1 MFKFALRRLINSIP
15 LILGITFLTFL
26 FIHMAPGDFL
36 SSLRLNP
43 QVSSQTVKAYSE
55 QFGLD
60 KPLLQQYLVWLG
72 NLLKGDLGY
81 SFAYHAKVSSI
92 IGPRALNTLLLSL
105 TVVFISWSVAIP
117 LGAAAAMRPNGV
129 LDRVL
134 AFFSYIFIAVPVFI
148 WAFLFLYLS
157 MLTGWLP
164 LGGMR
169 SIGYDGL
176 SPGWRLFDI
185 AKHLVIPAIV
195 LSLPGIAALQKIMKA
210 SLLEALASPYVMGSR
225 ARGLSPRRIVFI
237 HAFKNAANPMITIFG
252 YQISGLLSGAALT
265 EIITGWPGLGQM
277 TLAAV
282 QAQDIYLVMGTV
294 LAGSLLLV
302 AGNLAADILLAV
314 NDPRIRYEK

>member
-1 MFKFALRRLINSIP
+1 MFHYALRRLLNSIP

-36 SSLRLNP
+36 SGLRLNP
-43 QVSSQTVKAYSE
+43 QVSSATVKAYSA

-60 KPLLQQYLVWLG
+60 KPLLQQYLIWLG
-72 NLLKGDLGY
+72 NLLRGDLGY
-81 SFAYHAKVSSI
+81 SFAYHAKVTDI
-92 IGPRALNTLLLSL
+92 IGPRALNTLLLS
-105 TVVFISWSVAIP
+105 VVVIFITWSAAIP
-117 LGAAAAMRPNGV
+117 LAMAAALRPNGV

-134 AFFSYIFIAVPVFI
+134 SFFSYICIATPVFI

-169 SIGYDGL
+169 SIDYEAL
-176 SPGWRLFDI
+176 SPAGRLCDL
-185 AKHLVIPAIV
+185 ARHLIIPALV
-195 LSLPGIAALQKIMKA
+195 LALPSIAALQKIMKA
-210 SLLEALASPYVMGSR
+210 NLLEALTSSYVLGAR
-225 ARGLSPRRIVFI
+225 ARGLTPWRVIFI
-237 HAFKNAANPMITIFG
+237 HALKNAANPMITIFG

-282 QAQDIYLVMGTV
+282 QAQDIYLVMGTI
-294 LAGSLLLV
+294 LAGSFLLV
-302 AGNLAADILLAV
+302 AGNLAADLMLAA
-314 NDPRIRYEK
+314 NDPRIRL